1 MGPTLTLAARAVP
14 STCVGAAAAGGG
26 GGCLWLRHCEG
37 PPRGGPGGRNLGGGS
52 GGGLVLGR
60 AGGPVHLRV
69 CAARGGGAW
78 VTNNIAK
85 ERDGWCARGEGSAHG
100 CWEGGGGG
108 EGVHGLTVLRFCP
121 KAQSLARRLTA
132 LMGQWALG
140 ESADSSGITF

>member
-37 PPRGGPGGRNLGGGS
+37 PPTGGRGGATWEEGAEVALSLAERAAPS
-52 GGGLVLGR
+52 ACVCVLRG
-60 AGGPVHLRV
+60 
-69 CAARGGGAW
+69 GGGAW

-85 ERDGWCARGEGSAHG
+85 ERDGWCARGEGCAHG
-100 CWEGGGGG
+100 CWEGGG
-108 EGVHGLTVLRFCP
+108 GVHGLTVLRFCP